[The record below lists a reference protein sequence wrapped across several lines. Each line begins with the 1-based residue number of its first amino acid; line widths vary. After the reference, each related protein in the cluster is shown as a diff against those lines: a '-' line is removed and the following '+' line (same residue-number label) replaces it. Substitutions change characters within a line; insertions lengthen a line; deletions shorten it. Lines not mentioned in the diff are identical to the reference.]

1 MQTKIKYTMCTY
13 NITLNDSLIEKARP
27 AFADNKALQQWLEE
41 QVSAA
46 LERFISKRM
55 EVESA
60 QKAMVRES
68 LTIAFDELHSGQTKK
83 NARSLFAQ

>member
-1 MQTKIKYTMCTY
+1 MCTY

>member
-1 MQTKIKYTMCTY
+1 MCTY
-13 NITLNDSLIEKARP
+13 NITINDTLVEKARP
-27 AFADNKALQQWLEE
+27 AFADDKALQQWLQE

-46 LERFISKRM
+46 LERFLSKQI
-55 EVESA
+55 ETESA

-68 LTIAFDELHSGQTKK
+68 LTTAFDELHSGKAKK